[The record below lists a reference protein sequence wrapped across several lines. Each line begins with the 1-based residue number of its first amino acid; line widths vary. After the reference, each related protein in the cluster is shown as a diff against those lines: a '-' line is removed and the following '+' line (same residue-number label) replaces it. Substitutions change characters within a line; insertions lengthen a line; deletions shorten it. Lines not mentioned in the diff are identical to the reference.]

1 MDVTP
6 PPTGI
11 ADARQI
17 LPTQMNGFAK
27 ARWHDTKWHVVG
39 WCDRLLTIVILPVYY
54 LLLWK
59 AKAMPDVPHKKL
71 SPIVLQPT
79 NEHEGMHGRIGK
91 YVGALIERYRGRV
104 GLDVYWSIEVRV
116 LCPGEMVEHDADI
129 WWQAE
134 LWVARVCVRCDLHA
148 ALLKWVVIHEL
159 YELQD
164 WGQAQA
170 AIDLVNQIYP
180 ESNDMRETYLD
191 QTKRARNQAIEQRVA
206 ALLGHRRPYVRE

>member
-1 MDVTP
+1 
-6 PPTGI
+6 
-11 ADARQI
+11 
-17 LPTQMNGFAK
+17 
-27 ARWHDTKWHVVG
+27 
-39 WCDRLLTIVILPVYY
+39 
-54 LLLWK
+54 
-59 AKAMPDVPHKKL
+59 MPDVPHKKL
-71 SPIVLQPT
+71 SPVVLLPAD
-79 NEHEGMHGRIGK
+79 EHEAMHSRIGK

-104 GLDVYWSIEVRV
+104 GLDVYWSIEARV

-148 ALLKWVVIHEL
+148 ALLEWVVIHEL

-170 AIDLVNQIYP
+170 SIDLLGLVYP
-180 ESNDMRETYLD
+180 DEGETRTWYLD

-206 ALLGHRRPYVRE
+206 ALLGHRRPYVREESEAG